1 MIETIELDYII
12 ALIILLSATFF
23 ISLILNIIKMNK
35 DNKIIEKR
43 SRKNMR
49 ELLEITSKHFNKE
62 KNDNI
67 LKF

>member
-1 MIETIELDYII
+1 MIEESQYII
-12 ALIILLSATFF
+12 IWIIIFSITFS
-23 ISLILNIIKMNK
+23 ISLILHIIKMSK